1 MNQIRWLL
9 PPNGFLP
16 SAVIRKGSRMSAKSR
31 KVLFVAIAYTEL
43 NFATQCSFADASR
56 SLDLS
61 LIKYYFIIVV

>member
-31 KVLFVAIAYTEL
+31 KVLFVAIAYTETFKFCNTVL
-43 NFATQCSFADASR
+43 VR
-56 SLDLS
+56 RR
-61 LIKYYFIIVV
+61 